1 MSRNLKPILA
11 CRIVIFG
18 LIKPDIEARQDIP
31 EFFTANL
38 WSTHVIALEID
49 RSWNIFF
56 SHNFCSMLME
66 KVIDLRKLRTGNLK
80 FRKDL
85 RNWVIDDWLVRDDYF
100 GKQIAQ
106 KIFNS
111 KIEARPVSAG
121 LYTAFKRSISFA
133 TDLAANFGCNQF
145 RTMPEIVSTFLR
157 TTICSRCAVSLKSEQ
172 KSFSWTG
179 RRFRSA
185 ALHRPRFG
193 TCKSVP
199 MPYFCSETNEWSKDW
214 AKRRERLWSVKSSRE
229 IHQNSESISHV
240 EKNCR

>member
-66 KVIDLRKLRTGNLK
+66 KVIDLRKVRTGNLK

-145 RTMPEIVSTFLR
+145 RTMPEIVFTFLC
-157 TTICSRCAVSLKSEQ
+157 TTICSRCA
-172 KSFSWTG
+172 
-179 RRFRSA
+179 
-185 ALHRPRFG
+185 
-193 TCKSVP
+193 C
-199 MPYFCSETNEWSKDW
+199 
-214 AKRRERLWSVKSSRE
+214 
-229 IHQNSESISHV
+229 
-240 EKNCR
+240 